1 MKMAFIVHADFMHS
15 KVMELLNAKSI
26 DYYTRWTNVV
36 GKGKGTD
43 PHLGQGTFQSTN
55 DVLMIAFEDEAA
67 IDRIIDGIKELNAT
81 VKRADDKVRLF
92 QMPLDRIV

>member
-67 IDRIIDGIKELNAT
+67 IDRLIDGIKELNAT

>member
-15 KVMELLNAKSI
+15 RVMELLKAKSI

-36 GKGKGTD
+36 GKGRGTD
-43 PHLGQGTFQSTN
+43 PHLGEGTYQSTN

-67 IDRIIDGIKELNAT
+67 LERLIEGIRELNAT